1 MLTLTQVFL
10 ACASVDFVAL
20 IDQTSLAASL
30 SIVSSSLQAGTQASW
45 IAGGYFITSTSFQLL
60 YGRLSDVWSRKY
72 VLLALQLIFFLGSL
86 ASSLSKT
93 AIQLIVFR
101 AIAGVG
107 GGGLMTVAQ
116 VIVSDVVS
124 LRQRGKYQGI
134 FGAAVALANGVG
146 PLIGGALATSSREGW
161 RWIFRLNLPLTALC
175 ALAVVFAMP
184 LKKVTGSWKEKIT
197 KVDFFGCFLT
207 LCGSVLFMLGLTWA
221 GDDHPWNSVAVI
233 LPIVLGFCISVA
245 FLAWQQYGTKYPL
258 MPLHIFK
265 QKMVNGACITMF
277 INGWNFVAQVYYIPT
292 FYQLAYGYSTV
303 RAASLLLPLTLMQ
316 TLSSTFSGLI
326 VTWRGR
332 YRESILV
339 GWAVWAI
346 GLGLFSTLDQDSGLG
361 EQIGYALLT
370 GFGVGQTLQPSLIAI
385 QAGVDKQNMAVV
397 TGTRNFVRNLGSTI
411 GLAVTGTII
420 NNVVRSGLA
429 LSELG
434 LSEDQIRS
442 LLKDPTSTAGL
453 GLGDNVNQALLEA
466 YHVGFQ
472 RVFYTMA
479 ALAGLSGVMAFV
491 LMPQIDLDKK
501 EEQDQKA

>member
-1 MLTLTQVFL
+1 MTSTQVFL

-60 YGRLSDVWSRKY
+60 YGRLSDIWSRKY
-72 VLLALQLIFFLGSL
+72 VLLALQLLFFLGSL
-86 ASSLSKT
+86 ASSLSQT
-93 AIQLIVFR
+93 AIQLIIFR
-101 AIAGVG
+101 AIAGIG

-146 PLIGGALATSSREGW
+146 PLIGGALATSSSEGW
-161 RWIFRLNLPLTALC
+161 RWIFRLNLPLTVLC

-184 LKKVTGSWKEKIT
+184 LKKVSGGWKQKIT

-221 GDDHPWNSVAVI
+221 GDAHPWTSVAVI
-233 LPIVLGFCISVA
+233 LPMVLGVCTLFA

-258 MPLHIFK
+258 VPLYIFR
-265 QKMVNGACITMF
+265 QKIVNGACITMF
-277 INGWNFVAQVYYIPT
+277 VNGWNFVAQVYYIPT

-316 TLSSTFSGLI
+316 TFSSTFSGLI

-332 YRESILV
+332 YRESILI
-339 GWAVWAI
+339 GWAVWAV
-346 GLGLFSTLDQDSGLG
+346 GLGLFSTLDENSGLG
-361 EQIGYALLT
+361 KQIGYAILT

-420 NNVVRSGLA
+420 KNVVRSGLA
-429 LSELG
+429 SGGLG
-434 LSEDQIRS
+434 LSEDEITS
-442 LLKDPTSTAGL
+442 LLRDPASAASL
-453 GLGDNVNQALLEA
+453 GLGDEVNRALLRA
-466 YHVGFQ
+466 YHIGFQ
-472 RVFYTMA
+472 KVFYTMA
-479 ALAGLSGVMAFV
+479 ALAAFSGLMAFF

-501 EEQDQKA
+501 EEEDQKS

>member
-1 MLTLTQVFL
+1 M
-10 ACASVDFVAL
+10 
-20 IDQTSLAASL
+20 
-30 SIVSSSLQAGTQASW
+30 
-45 IAGGYFITSTSFQLL
+45 
-60 YGRLSDVWSRKY
+60 
-72 VLLALQLIFFLGSL
+72 LLALQLIFFLGSL
-86 ASSLSKT
+86 ASSLSQT

-146 PLIGGALATSSREGW
+146 PLIGGALATSSSEGW

-184 LKKVTGSWKEKIT
+184 LKKVSGNWREKIT

-233 LPIVLGFCISVA
+233 LPIVLGFCVSAA
-245 FLAWQQYGTKYPL
+245 FLAWQHYGTKYPL
-258 MPLHIFK
+258 VPLHIFR

-303 RAASLLLPLTLMQ
+303 HAASLLLPLT
-316 TLSSTFSGLI
+316 LI

-332 YRESILV
+332 YRESILI

-346 GLGLFSTLDQDSGLG
+346 GLGLFSTLDQNSGLG
-361 EQIGYALLT
+361 KQIGYAILT

-385 QAGVDKQNMAVV
+385 QAGVDKENMAVV

-420 NNVVRSGLA
+420 NNVVRSGLMSA
-429 LSELG
+429 DLG

-442 LLKDPTSTAGL
+442 LLRDPTSAAGL
-453 GLGDNVNQALLEA
+453 GMGDEVNQALLAA
-466 YHVGFQ
+466 YHIGFQ

-479 ALAGLSGVMAFV
+479 ALATFSGVMAFL